1 MEGLFELIPTE
12 FVLIVAGL
20 ACLAVAL
27 QKAAFV
33 RDEYSPAIL
42 MIVGVVFCVAKDG
55 FSVDNIMLGVISAAV
70 AFGGH
75 VAYINRDKLV
85 KKE

>member
-1 MEGLFELIPTE
+1 MEMLLELIPAE

-33 RDEYSPAIL
+33 QDKYAPAIL
-42 MIVGVVFCVAKDG
+42 MIVGVVFCVAKGG
-55 FSVDNIMLGVISAAV
+55 FSVDNVMLGIISSAV
-70 AFGGH
+70 AIGGH
-75 VAYINRDKLV
+75 AAYINRNKLV